1 MFGVRDMKKSPRGF
15 SKATLWPQIGGP
27 LLASGVAAALELLS
41 RGAFK
46 IPNPPA
52 ILLLIVVFAAFIGGV
67 RSGLVT
73 ALIAWLYFVYYFSI
87 PGHPLHYTEEN
98 LRRVIVWAVT
108 TPVMAIMVGVLKHHA
123 EAAVEI
129 SRENIDLTERIAE
142 RSRAEQVL
150 RESESRYRGLFDGV
164 PVGLVRTTA
173 EGRFLD
179 ANPALV
185 EMFGFP
191 NREALFAVNM
201 NDLYVNPQER
211 QRALALADRV
221 GSVSGLDLQFRRKD
235 GTCIWVRVN
244 GRAVRDTSGQVLHYE
259 GAMLDI
265 TDRRRAEE
273 ARHQLAAI
281 VESSDDAIIGK
292 TLEGVILSWNSG
304 AERIYGYPAE
314 EVVGRPIS
322 FLVPS
327 DRMEELPEILDRI
340 NRGEGIEHYETVR
353 VRKDGRRVDVALTI
367 SPIRNAVGKTVGA
380 STIARDITERKQ
392 AENAIHALNRE
403 LEERVHQRTTQLEE
417 ANKELEAFAYT
428 VAHDLRAPLITIGGF
443 SQVLLEDYAS
453 ALPGEAQ
460 RLLHQVAQNTRRMGH
475 LIDELLTFSRLNRQP
490 VNEQPVTPSD
500 VARQVLA
507 ELNGAQA
514 ERHATVVIGT
524 LPACRADPV
533 LLKQVF
539 VNLLS
544 NALKFTRHRQDATIE
559 VGWRHD
565 PDDPGHCT
573 YFVKDNGVGFDMQ
586 YVDKLFRV
594 FQRLHRAEDF
604 EGTGVGLAIVQR
616 IVRRHGGRVWAEGEL
631 GKGATFYFTLTR
643 SDAASR

>member
-1 MFGVRDMKKSPRGF
+1 MRDIKQSPRDF
-15 SKATLWPQIGGP
+15 SKARLWPRIGGP
-27 LLASGVAAALELLS
+27 LLALAVASALELLS

-73 ALIAWLYFVYYFSI
+73 AFIAWLYFVHYFSI
-87 PGHPLHYTEEN
+87 PNHPLHYTEEN

-108 TPVMAIMVGVLKHHA
+108 TPAMAIMVGVLKHDA
-123 EAAVEI
+123 EAAVAI
-129 SRENIDLTERIAE
+129 SRENRDLTERMTE
-142 RSRAEQVL
+142 RRRAEQVL
-150 RESESRYRGLFDGV
+150 RESESLYRGLFDRV
-164 PVGLVRTTA
+164 PVGLVRTNA

-201 NDLYVNPQER
+201 NDLYVDPQER
-211 QRALALADRV
+211 QRALALANRV
-221 GSVSGLDLQFRRKD
+221 GSVNGLDLQFRRKD
-235 GTCIWVRVN
+235 GAPIWVRVN
-244 GRAVRDTSGQVLHYE
+244 GRAVRDASGQVVHYE

-273 ARHQLAAI
+273 VRHQLAAI
-281 VESSDDAIIGK
+281 VESTDDAIIGE
-292 TLEGVILSWNSG
+292 TLEGVILSWNAG
-304 AERIYGYPAE
+304 AERIYGYPAA

-322 FLVPS
+322 LLAPS
-327 DRMEELPEILDRI
+327 DRMEELPKILDRI
-340 NRGEGIEHYETVR
+340 KRGEGIEHYETVR
-353 VRKDGRRVDVALTI
+353 VRKDGRRIDVALTI
-367 SPIRNAVGKTVGA
+367 SPIRGAAGKIVGA
-380 STIARDITERKQ
+380 STIAREITQQKQ

-403 LEERVHQRTTQLEE
+403 LEERVYQRTTQLEE

-453 ALPGEAQ
+453 ALPDEAQ
-460 RLLHQVAQNTRRMGH
+460 RLLHEVAQNTGRMGR
-475 LIDELLTFSRLNRQP
+475 LIDELLKFSRLNRQP
-490 VNEQPVTPSD
+490 VNEQPVAPSE

-507 ELNGAQA
+507 ELNGAQT
-514 ERHATVVIGT
+514 EPHAGVVIGS

-539 VNLLS
+539 ANLLS
-544 NALKFTRHRQDATIE
+544 NALKFTRHRQDAAIE
-559 VGWRHD
+559 VGWRDD

-573 YFVKDNGVGFDMQ
+573 YFVKDNGAGFDMR

-616 IVRRHGGRVWAEGEL
+616 IVHRHGGRVWAEGEL
-631 GKGATFYFTLTR
+631 DKGATFYFTLTR
-643 SDAASR
+643 SDA